1 MGNGWFRVSNDDER
15 VTEMCEHVEN
25 YARESNIKLL
35 CGLLEKK
42 AITLEIAAEQLGVS
56 VSEFLGLVEKYGS
69 KKNAD

>member
-1 MGNGWFRVSNDDER
+1 
-15 VTEMCEHVEN
+15 MCEHVEN

-42 AITLEIAAEQLGVS
+42 AITPEIAAEQLGVS
-56 VSEFLGLVEKYGS
+56 VSEFLGLVEEYGS